1 MEPITF
7 CSMNDNRTREA
18 LVAGLRPAFPTIA
31 TLIRQAA
38 EEFESFNIPVE
49 RRPVVDGAPAG
60 IMMYALIWD
69 RVERQFGHQGPIR
82 VTVIDGLKV
91 LFFEELGL
99 SVRMNKLDSLTFAGP
114 ITRDP
119 TKLHVRGQMCFAFYQ
134 EPPGHLIFGYTTRL
148 DERGVAVL
156 DRVLLTLEGET
167 GVLWHVF
174 IDDDEQLMSPV
185 ADETGPRPPVVR
197 PKDLKDAPR
206 KADGAQEEEA
216 G

>member
-1 MEPITF
+1 
-7 CSMNDNRTREA
+7 MNQDMSREM
-18 LVAGLRPAFPTIA
+18 LVAGLRPAFPIIN

-38 EEFESFNIPVE
+38 EEFESFDIPVE
-49 RRPVVDGAPAG
+49 RRPVVDGAPVG

-69 RVERQFGHQGPIR
+69 RVERHFGRQGPIR
-82 VTVIDGLKV
+82 VMEIDGLKV

-99 SVRMNKLDSLTFAGP
+99 AVRINKLDSLTFAGP
-114 ITRDP
+114 IARDP

-148 DERGVAVL
+148 DERGVAAL

-167 GVLWHVF
+167 GVLWWTF
-174 IDDDEQLMSPV
+174 IDDDEQFMSLV
-185 ADETGPRPPVVR
+185 ADQTGPRPPVVR
-197 PKDLKDAPR
+197 PRDLKDAPR
-206 KADGAQEEEA
+206 KLDGAQEEEA